1 MCEQWAEGTSRKQ
14 NTLPCMYHRYVRE
27 WSNHEYN
34 VAKTIMSSIEPDKRM
49 LLERRRK
56 VSMTYVT
63 EGVDV
68 LTG

>member
-1 MCEQWAEGTSRKQ
+1 
-14 NTLPCMYHRYVRE
+14 MYYRYVRE

-34 VAKTIMSSIEPDKRM
+34 VASTIMGSIGPNKRM
-49 LLERRRK
+49 LLERRKK
-56 VSMTYVT
+56 VSMTNVT

>member
-1 MCEQWAEGTSRKQ
+1 
-14 NTLPCMYHRYVRE
+14 MYHRYVRE